1 MKKRILVTGGAGFVG
16 SHLSRTLLEKGYS
29 VTIIDDLSNGKL
41 ENLPSEAE
49 FIKMD
54 LSAEAAYEG
63 IPSHEF
69 HAVVH
74 CAAQSSNALSW
85 QEPYNDLMANQ
96 VATYRL
102 LEFCVSRNIK
112 RILFTSSMSAY
123 GQPEKLPTEESITML
138 PDTFYAVHKLAAEHY
153 MRIYATE
160 HGMQQTTFRL
170 YTTYGHGQNLDNM
183 NQGLLSIFLAYI
195 VGKKTL
201 LVKGSKDRLRDII
214 HVSDVVNAIMM
225 AMDNP
230 KSFDKTYNLGSGE
243 CLKIEEIVSLLA
255 EGMGYKPNEY
265 PVVYEGN
272 TQGDPFNTQASISR
286 IKEDIGW
293 VPKVSPRDG
302 IKLTVA
308 SYKDA

>member
-16 SHLSRTLLEKGYS
+16 SHLTRTLLQAGYL
-29 VTIIDDLSNGKL
+29 VTIVDDLSNGKL
-41 ENLPSEAE
+41 ENIPSEAE

-54 LSAEAAYEG
+54 LAVEEDYNT

-74 CAAQSSNALSW
+74 CAAQSSNAISW
-85 QEPYNDLMANQ
+85 MEPMNDLMANQ
-96 VATYRL
+96 VGTYRI
-102 LEFCVSRNIK
+102 LEFCVARKIK

-123 GQPEKLPTEESITML
+123 GQPGSLPTEESIPML

-153 MRIYATE
+153 MRMFATE

-170 YTTYGHGQNLDNM
+170 YTTYGHGQNLDNI

-201 LVKGSKDRLRDII
+201 LVKGSKDRLRDIV

-230 KSFDKTYNLGSGE
+230 NSFDKTYNLGSGE
-243 CLKIEEIVSLLA
+243 CLKIEEIVALLA
-255 EGMGYKPNEY
+255 EGMGYKPGEY

-293 VPKVSPRDG
+293 EPKISPREG